1 MGLYVGNLSF
11 FTTED
16 QIYEVVSKAGPVKRV
31 VMGLDKFKKTPC
43 GFCFVEYQTRKGAED
58 CMKYIN
64 KTVVDDRQIR
74 TDWDTGFSEERR
86 YGRGKS
92 GGQVRD
98 EYRDYLDHN
107 RPKPVLHSCH
117 HVTVT

>member
-1 MGLYVGNLSF
+1 M
-11 FTTED
+11 
-16 QIYEVVSKAGPVKRV
+16 
-31 VMGLDKFKKTPC
+31 KF
-43 GFCFVEYQTRKGAED
+43 
-58 CMKYIN
+58 IN

-98 EYRDYLDHN
+98 EHRDYQDPD
-107 RPKPVLHSCH
+107 RPKVDYDTGMRQDFAFDENTPRQERGGGHKRTRSDGDMGRH
-117 HVTVT
+117 RGGDSGQKRHRAEENNRFRRERGSDDEAD